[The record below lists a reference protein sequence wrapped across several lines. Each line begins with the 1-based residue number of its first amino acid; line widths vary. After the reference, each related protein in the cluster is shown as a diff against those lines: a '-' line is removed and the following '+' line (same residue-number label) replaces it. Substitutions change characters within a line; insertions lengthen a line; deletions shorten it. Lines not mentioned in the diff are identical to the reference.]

1 MCPESIN
8 LNQKLEN
15 KIGLNLF
22 LVLSQNVELLQ
33 DTATDLEQELKVEEK
48 LNPFLKLKALKPPK
62 KLFINKEDYTQNIAY
77 SSYSYKEHLIKAI
90 NEELEDIE
98 KEIAK
103 EIVYSL
109 DSSGFISL
117 ETLEDIKNHFG
128 VDWDVVDD
136 ARAFVMEIE
145 PIGHGSLN
153 PFEYMELQIR
163 TYYKDKKEYIKYL
176 KDLEERKKIPKEA
189 MEFFSSLKKTPIQ
202 IDKTNLLPSKVDIVI
217 EIDQGE
223 ILYDIFDNYV
233 EISQENI
240 EESLEDKE
248 LERYLKQRAR
258 RFVEAINL
266 RRKFLKEFTKIVIE
280 RQQDFFLKDKPLK
293 SLMLKD
299 VANEFGISI
308 STVSRLVNSKY
319 VKTPKGVFKL
329 RSFFVRESVS
339 SKSQEEILNMIKKL
353 IQNEET
359 VYTDKDIEEI
369 LRNYGINISRRTVA
383 KYRAK
388 LGIGSS
394 RKR

>member
-1 MCPESIN
+1 
-8 LNQKLEN
+8 
-15 KIGLNLF
+15 
-22 LVLSQNVELLQ
+22 
-33 DTATDLEQELKVEEK
+33 
-48 LNPFLKLKALKPPK
+48 
-62 KLFINKEDYTQNIAY
+62 
-77 SSYSYKEHLIKAI
+77 
-90 NEELEDIE
+90 
-98 KEIAK
+98 
-103 EIVYSL
+103 
-109 DSSGFISL
+109 
-117 ETLEDIKNHFG
+117 
-128 VDWDVVDD
+128 
-136 ARAFVMEIE
+136 
-145 PIGHGSLN
+145 
-153 PFEYMELQIR
+153 
-163 TYYKDKKEYIKYL
+163 
-176 KDLEERKKIPKEA
+176 

-266 RRKFLKEFTKIVIE
+266 RRKFLKELTKIVVE

>member
-1 MCPESIN
+1 MCPEGIS
-8 LNQKLEN
+8 LNQRLEN
-15 KIGLNLF
+15 RIGLNLF
-22 LVLSQNVELLQ
+22 LVLSQSLELLQ
-33 DTATDLEQELKVEEK
+33 EPINDLEQELKVEQE
-48 LNPFLKLKALKPPK
+48 LNPFLKLKALKPPRK
-62 KLFINKEDYTQNIAY
+62 FFVNKEDYTENIAQN
-77 SSYSYKEHLIKAI
+77 YSYKEHLIKAI
-90 NEELEDIE
+90 NEELDGVE
-98 KEIAK
+98 KDVAK

-109 DSSGFISL
+109 DNSGFISSEAL
-117 ETLEDIKNHFG
+117 EQIKEHFK
-128 VDWDVVDD
+128 VDWDVIDD

-163 TYYKDKKEYIKYL
+163 TYHKDKKEYIKYL
-176 KDLEERKKIPKEA
+176 KDLEQRKKIPKEVF
-189 MEFFSSLKKTPIQ
+189 EFFSKLKKTPIQ
-202 IDKTNLLPSKVDIVI
+202 IDKTKLLPAKVDIVI
-217 EIDQGE
+217 DVDQGE
-223 ILYDIFDNYV
+223 IYYDIFDDYI
-233 EISQENI
+233 EISQDSI

-266 RRKFLKEFTKIVIE
+266 RRRFLKSLAGIVIE
-280 RQQDFFLKDKPLK
+280 RQRDYFIKDKPLK
-293 SLMLKD
+293 SLMIKD
-299 VANEFGISI
+299 VADELGVSI
-308 STVSRLVNSKY
+308 STVSRLVNAKY
-319 VKTPKGVFKL
+319 VKTPKGIFKL

-339 SKSQEEILNMIKKL
+339 SKSQEEIMSLIKKL

-383 KYRAK
+383 KYRAR

>member
-15 KIGLNLF
+15 RVRLNLF
-22 LVLSQNVELLQ
+22 LVLSQNIELLQ
-33 DTATDLEQELKVEEK
+33 ENINDLEQELKVEQE

-62 KLFINKEDYTQNIAY
+62 KFFVNKEDYTENIANT
-77 SSYSYKEHLIKAI
+77 YSYKEHLIKAI
-90 NEELEDIE
+90 NEELGGIE
-98 KEIAK
+98 KEVAK

-109 DSSGFISL
+109 DGNGFISS
-117 ETLEDIKNHFG
+117 EALEDIKKHFNVG
-128 VDWDVVDD
+128 WDIVDD

-145 PIGHGSLN
+145 PIGHGALN

-163 TYYKDKKEYIKYL
+163 TYHKDKKDYIKYL
-176 KDLEERKKIPKEA
+176 KYLEKRKKIPKEA
-189 MEFFSSLKKTPIQ
+189 IEFFSKLKKTPIQ
-202 IDKTNLLPSKVDIVI
+202 IDKANLLPSKVDIVI

-233 EISQENI
+233 ELSQENL
-240 EESLEDKE
+240 EEKLEDKE

-258 RFVEAINL
+258 RFAEAINL
-266 RRKFLKEFTKIVIE
+266 RRKFLKDLMKIVIE
-280 RQQDFFLKDKPLK
+280 TQKEYFLKEKPLK

-299 VANEFGISI
+299 VASEFGISI
-308 STVSRLVNSKY
+308 STVSRLVNAKY

-329 RSFFVRESVS
+329 RSFFVRQSVS
-339 SKSQEEILNMIKKL
+339 SKSQEEILSIIKKL

-369 LRNYGINISRRTVA
+369 LKNYGINIARRTVA

>member
-1 MCPESIN
+1 
-8 LNQKLEN
+8 
-15 KIGLNLF
+15 
-22 LVLSQNVELLQ
+22 
-33 DTATDLEQELKVEEK
+33 
-48 LNPFLKLKALKPPK
+48 
-62 KLFINKEDYTQNIAY
+62 
-77 SSYSYKEHLIKAI
+77 
-90 NEELEDIE
+90 
-98 KEIAK
+98 
-103 EIVYSL
+103 
-109 DSSGFISL
+109 
-117 ETLEDIKNHFG
+117 
-128 VDWDVVDD
+128 
-136 ARAFVMEIE
+136 
-145 PIGHGSLN
+145 
-153 PFEYMELQIR
+153 
-163 TYYKDKKEYIKYL
+163 
-176 KDLEERKKIPKEA
+176 

-266 RRKFLKEFTKIVIE
+266 RRKFLKELTKIVVE

-339 SKSQEEILNMIKKL
+339 SKSQEEILNIIKKL

>member
-1 MCPESIN
+1 MCPEGIN

-62 KLFINKEDYTQNIAY
+62 KFFINKEDYTQNIAY
-77 SSYSYKEHLIKAI
+77 SYSYKEHLIKAI

-266 RRKFLKEFTKIVIE
+266 RRKFLKELTKIVVE

-339 SKSQEEILNMIKKL
+339 SKSQEEILNIIKKL

>member
-8 LNQKLEN
+8 LNQKIEN
-15 KIGLNLF
+15 RVSLNLF
-22 LVLSQNVELLQ
+22 LVLSQNIELLQ
-33 DTATDLEQELKVEEK
+33 ESINDLEQELKVEQE

-62 KLFINKEDYTQNIAY
+62 KFFVNKEDYTENIAK
-77 SSYSYKEHLIKAI
+77 SYSYKEHLIKAI
-90 NEELEDIE
+90 NEELDGVE
-98 KEIAK
+98 KEVAK

-109 DSSGFISL
+109 DSNGFISP
-117 ETLEDIKNHFG
+117 EALEDIKKHFNVG
-128 VDWDVVDD
+128 WDVVDD

-145 PIGHGSLN
+145 PIGHGTLN

-163 TYYKDKKEYIKYL
+163 TYHKDKKDYIKYL
-176 KDLEERKKIPKEA
+176 KDLEERRKIPKEA
-189 MEFFSSLKKTPIQ
+189 IEFFSKLKKTPIQ
-202 IDKTNLLPSKVDIVI
+202 IDKTNLLPAKVDIVI

-223 ILYDIFDNYV
+223 ILYDIFDNYM
-233 EISQENI
+233 EISQENL
-240 EESLEDKE
+240 EEKLEDKE
-248 LERYLKQRAR
+248 LEKYLKQRAR

-266 RRKFLKEFTKIVIE
+266 RRKFLKELMKIVIE
-280 RQQDFFLKDKPLK
+280 TQKEYFLKEKPLK

-299 VANEFGISI
+299 VASEFGISI
-308 STVSRLVNSKY
+308 STVSRLVNAKY

-329 RSFFVRESVS
+329 RSFFVRQSVS
-339 SKSQEEILNMIKKL
+339 SKSQEEILSIIKKL

-369 LRNYGINISRRTVA
+369 LKNYGINIARRTVA